1 MSSGIL
7 DRVPWEG
14 SRVTPV
20 LEMKSITKRFPGV
33 VANDDVTLGIE
44 EGEIHALVGENGSG
58 KSTLMSILYGLY
70 HADAGEILFRGK
82 ATRITDAR
90 AAIDLGL
97 GMVFQHFMLVDTLT
111 VAENVILGAEPQ
123 RMRFVDYRRA
133 VERVEALAHDYGLAV
148 DPRAKVSEI
157 SVGQQQ
163 RVEILKALYRNAQ
176 VLILDEPTAVLTP
189 QETEELFQVM
199 RNLKQ
204 QGTTIVFISHKIKE
218 VLAISDRVSVLRRGK
233 LMGTRNTAQT
243 SHREL
248 AEMVVGRE
256 VLLRVEKTPAQPGE
270 TVASITGLTV
280 RDRRGAVLVDNVSLE
295 VRRGEVLG
303 IAGVE
308 GNGQQP
314 LVEAITGLLKPD
326 SGVIT
331 LHGRTLQGLGP
342 MAIKKRGVSYIPE
355 DRHKR
360 GLILDY
366 SVADNLILGLHTE
379 APFVERYL
387 FRNAKSIAEHARK
400 LVGDYDIRPPNP
412 RQIVRTFSGGNQQ
425 KIIVAR
431 EFSRNP
437 EFLVC
442 SQPTRGLDIGAIEFI
457 HQEIIRQRDQGTAVL
472 LVSAELDEILSLSD
486 RIAVMYGGR
495 IVSVMRAEESDERGL
510 GYLMLGGDPVTSK
523 GAGSDS
529 SAE

>member
-1 MSSGIL
+1 MAPI
-7 DRVPWEG
+7 
-14 SRVTPV
+14 
-20 LEMKSITKRFPGV
+20 LEMKGITKRFPGV
-33 VANDDVTLGIE
+33 VANDDITFDVE

-58 KSTLMSILYGLY
+58 KSTLMNILYGLY
-70 HADAGEILFRGK
+70 HADAGEIVFNGEP
-82 ATRITDAR
+82 TRIADAR
-90 AAIDLGL
+90 DAIRMGL

-111 VAENVILGAEPQ
+111 VAENVILGAEPAKL
-123 RMRFVDYRRA
+123 RFVDYRSA
-133 VERVEALAHDYGLAV
+133 VERVQALARDYGLAV
-148 DPRAKVSEI
+148 DARARVSEI

-163 RVEILKALYRNAQ
+163 RVEILKALYRNAK

-189 QETEELFQVM
+189 QETEELFEVLK
-199 RNLKQ
+199 NLRQ
-204 QGTTIVFISHKIKE
+204 QGTTIVFITHKIKE

-233 LMGTRNTAQT
+233 LAGTRDTAET
-243 SHREL
+243 SQREL

-256 VLLRVEKTPAQPGE
+256 VLLRVEKTPAEPGE
-270 TVASITGLTV
+270 AVASIAGLTV
-280 RDRRGAVLVDNVSLE
+280 RDRRGGVVVNDVSLE

-326 SGVIT
+326 SGEIT
-331 LHGRTLQGLGP
+331 LHGRPIQGLSP
-342 MAIKKRGVSYIPE
+342 MAIKKRRVSYIPE

-387 FRNAKSIAEHARK
+387 FRNAKQIAEHAEK
-400 LVGDYDIRPPNP
+400 LVREYDIRPPNP

-425 KIIVAR
+425 KVIVAR
-431 EFSRNP
+431 EFSRAP

-457 HQEIIRQRDQGTAVL
+457 HEEIIRQRDQGTAVL

-495 IVSVMRAEESDERGL
+495 IVAVMPAEQADERRL
-510 GYLMLGGDPVTSK
+510 GHLMLGGDPDTAE
-523 GAGSDS
+523 GAHLDTPAS
-529 SAE
+529 